1 MSETDRTS
9 RRPNV
14 VVFLTDQQRWDT
26 TGYAG
31 NPLRLTPN
39 LDRMALQGTHAA
51 CAITPNPLC
60 APARSSL
67 QTGLYP
73 TATGVHRN
81 DLSLATDADTVARR
95 FGAAGYACGYIGKWH
110 LADGPAA
117 VPADQRAGYTSWLAS
132 NILEF
137 TSDAYRTILF
147 DDDDDPVALPGYR
160 ADALTDAAIRFV
172 ADHDREPFFLFL
184 SFIEPHQQ
192 NETDSN
198 DAPEGYAEY
207 YGGRWMPPDLA
218 ELGGTAARQ
227 LAGYLGQVKRL
238 DECLGRLREAL
249 RSLDLLDD
257 TIIAFTSDHGSHF
270 RTRNKE
276 FKRSSHDASIRVPMV
291 LDGPVFRGGGR
302 ISSIVNT
309 VDLVPTLL
317 DAAGLEVPD
326 SMQGSSLV
334 PLLGGHAPEAGGEGF
349 SQVGENEV
357 GRVLRTPKY
366 KYYVAAPDADP
377 RNTGTADRYVEREL
391 YDLEF
396 DPYELV
402 NLIDNDEHVAVRL
415 ELADRLAGWVK
426 RIEGVTPTI
435 VASSGEMVRR
445 RKLAPRVRTNGLRGV
460 RYGHQPARAAAPD
473 PLDS

>member
-1 MSETDRTS
+1 MTVSDAE

-39 LDRMALQGTHAA
+39 LDRMALHGTHAA

-60 APARSSL
+60 APARASL
-67 QTGLYP
+67 QTGRYP
-73 TATGVHRN
+73 TAAGVDRN
-81 DLSLATDADTVARR
+81 GMCLPADADTIARR
-95 FGAAGYACGYIGKWH
+95 FTAAGYTSGYIGKWH
-110 LADGPAA
+110 LTDDRAA
-117 VPADQRAGYTSWLAS
+117 VPAHRRAGYTSWLAA

-137 TSDAYRTILF
+137 TSDAYRTIVF
-147 DDDDDPVALPGYR
+147 DEHDDPVALPGYR
-160 ADALTDAAIRFV
+160 ADALTDAAVRFV

-198 DAPEGYAEY
+198 DAPEGYAEH
-207 YGGRWMPPDLA
+207 YGGRWLPPDLA

-227 LAGYLGQVKRL
+227 LPGYLGQIKRL
-238 DECLGRLREAL
+238 DECLGRLRDAL

-270 RTRNKE
+270 RTRNDQ
-276 FKRSSHDASIRVPMV
+276 FKRSSHEASIRVPFV
-291 LDGPVFRGGGR
+291 LDGPGFRGGGR
-302 ISSIVNT
+302 ISPIVNT

-317 DAAGLEVPD
+317 DAAGLDVPD
-326 SMQGSSLV
+326 TMQGSSLL
-334 PLLGGHAPEAGGEGF
+334 PLVRGDTSARVDEGF
-349 SQVGENEV
+349 SQVSEHEV
-357 GRVLRTPKY
+357 GRVLRTAKY
-366 KYYVAAPDADP
+366 KYYVAADGVDP
-377 RNTGTADRYVEREL
+377 TDTGSSDHYTEREL

-402 NLIDNDEHVAVRL
+402 NLVDNDEHAVVRH
-415 ELADRLAGWVK
+415 ELAARLTEWVK
-426 RIEGVTPTI
+426 RIEGGTPTI
-435 VASSGEMVRR
+435 TPSAGGAHVRR
-445 RKLAPRVRTNGLRGV
+445 LAPRVRTEGLRGT
-460 RYGHQPARAAAPD
+460 RYGHQPRPRETPD
-473 PLDS
+473 PADP